1 LREGAMDLDG
11 KTALVTG
18 GSGDIGRAIAEA
30 LAAADVDVAISYV
43 GHLEAAT
50 AVADAVRSAGRRS
63 LAVQLDQRDPAAIDA
78 AVDTV
83 VRALGRL
90 DILVNNA
97 AWNIGIPFT
106 DLDALTV
113 DVWDRV
119 LETNLRGPY
128 LLARAFAPHLRAHGA
143 GRIVNIASVG
153 GLYPGSSSIAYS
165 ASKAG
170 LIHLTRCLAVALAPE
185 VTVNCVAPGLVEGTR
200 MAQRLPEEIV
210 EWARGQAV
218 LRRTGDARDI
228 AAQTVSFCRAES
240 ITGQVLVVDGGMPG
254 AMH

>member
-1 LREGAMDLDG
+1 MDLKG

-18 GSGDIGRAIAEA
+18 GSGDIGGAIARV
-30 LAAADVDVAISYV
+30 LAAAGADVAISYV
-43 GHLEAAT
+43 GNLESAT
-50 AVADAVRSAGRRS
+50 ATVEAVRATGRRS
-63 LAVQLDQRDPAAIDA
+63 LSVHLDQRDPAAIDA
-78 AVDTV
+78 SVDKV
-83 VRALGRL
+83 LGEFGRL

-106 DLDALTV
+106 ALDLLTA

-128 LLARAFAPHLRAHGA
+128 LLARAFAPHLRAQGA
-143 GRIVNIASVG
+143 GRIVNIASLG

-185 VTVNCVAPGLVEGTR
+185 VTVNCIAPGLVEGTR
-200 MAQRLPEEIV
+200 LAKRVPEEIV
-210 EWARGQAV
+210 QMARSQVV
-218 LRRTGDARDI
+218 LGRTANIQDI
-228 AAQTVSFCRAES
+228 AEQVLTFCRAES
-240 ITGQVLVVDGGMPG
+240 VTGQVLVIDGGMPG
-254 AMH
+254 GMH